1 MQSFLTLYFQLPP
14 FPDTIAFTKCK
25 REGVVCHHT
34 KILLLH
40 HRDITRAIITST
52 NLGPVAHFGQTRVY
66 YN

>member
-25 REGVVCHHT
+25 REGVVCHHP

-40 HRDITRAIITST
+40 HRDITRAINTST
-52 NLGPVAHFGQTRVY
+52 NLGP
-66 YN
+66 N